1 MTRIH
6 GMFNMTVSNDQRSQY
21 NDLQSLLCAT
31 LQAVV
36 RKIKPQDIAQIADKC
51 MEALLKMMEYVQYYY
66 KITCITVYHFS
77 TSPGV
82 GSVQEDALQ
91 TVGALIEVVGN
102 DFIRYMDQFNPFL
115 CQALKNY
122 QESSV
127 SRTVNIFDTIVIFR

>member
-21 NDLQSLLCAT
+21 NDLQALLCAT

-51 MEALLKMMEYVQYYY
+51 MEALLKMMNSSQ
-66 KITCITVYHFS
+66 
-77 TSPGV
+77 GV

-102 DFIRYMDQFNPFL
+102 DFSRYMDTFNPFI
-115 CQALKNY
+115 CQALQNY
-122 QESSV
+122 SESSV
-127 SRTVNIFDTIVIFR
+127 LL